1 MKRKLLIA
9 EERCELQDRSE
20 EIIKNV
26 GVREKEMGYMKEG
39 LRGVRQN
46 EKEQLISELFKETS
60 PPVNNRKQSGQVT

>member
-39 LRGVRQN
+39 LRGVRA
-46 EKEQLISELFKETS
+46 E
-60 PPVNNRKQSGQVT
+60 